1 MSAHSDRHS
10 VRRVVL
16 PSGKTIEVV
25 YFEDRP
31 VPARSTPA
39 ATPSPDPAGLHVCPR
54 CASELV
60 QPLDWSEAGPS
71 HWEMTL
77 GCPDCE
83 WSADGVFSQELVDSF
98 EEELDRGAQALARD
112 FKRLSHANMEDGI
125 DRFVRAL
132 QDDHVL
138 PMDF

>member
-1 MSAHSDRHS
+1 MSAPSDRHS

-31 VPARSTPA
+31 APPGTAPAT
-39 ATPSPDPAGLHVCPR
+39 TPSPDPAGLHVCPR

-60 QPLDWSEAGPS
+60 QPVDWSETGS
-71 HWEMTL
+71 EHWEMTL
-77 GCPDCE
+77 RCPGCE
-83 WSADGVFSQELVDSF
+83 WTGDGVFTQELVDSF
-98 EEELDRGAQALARD
+98 EEQLDRGAQALARD

>member
-31 VPARSTPA
+31 AGPSPSPR
-39 ATPSPDPAGLHVCPR
+39 ATPSPDAGGLHVCPR
-54 CASELV
+54 CTSEFV
-60 QPLDWSEAGPS
+60 QPVDWNEAGS
-71 HWEMTL
+71 AHWEMTL
-77 GCPDCE
+77 GCPECE
-83 WSADGVFSQELVDSF
+83 WTADGVFTQELVDSF
-98 EEELDRGAQALARD
+98 EEELDRGAQALASD